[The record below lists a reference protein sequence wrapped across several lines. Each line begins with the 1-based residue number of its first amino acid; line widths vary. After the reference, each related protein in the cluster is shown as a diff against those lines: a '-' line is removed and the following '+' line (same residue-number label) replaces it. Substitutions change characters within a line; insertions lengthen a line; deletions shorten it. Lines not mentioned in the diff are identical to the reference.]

1 MTEQTDEEIAKAVQ
15 GGNIEAFGLLVARY
29 EAKMTR
35 YARKFLFDGEDVRDI
50 VQEVFIK
57 AYVNIKSLDT
67 SRRFSPWI
75 YRIAHNEF
83 INAIKKK
90 GRDKSTPFDFDLLFP
105 HPVARETADRDATVN
120 ELRRMLDQCLDQLD
134 AKYREPLV
142 LYYFEEMEYGEI
154 AEILKIPISTVG
166 IRLRR
171 GKLQLQKLVS
181 ALEKPL

>member
-1 MTEQTDEEIAKAVQ
+1 MTEKTDEEIAQQVQ
-15 GGNIEAFGLLVARY
+15 GGDTESFGQLVSRY
-29 EAKMTR
+29 EPKMTR
-35 YARKFLFDGEDVRDI
+35 YARRFLFDGEDVRDI

-90 GRDKSTPFDFDLLFP
+90 GRDKSLPFDFDLIFP
-105 HPVARETADRDATVN
+105 HPVARETADREATVN
-120 ELRRMLDQCLDQLD
+120 DLRRMLDQSLDQLD

-171 GKLQLQKLVS
+171 GKQQLKKIVTTLDKT
-181 ALEKPL
+181 L

>member
-1 MTEQTDEEIAKAVQ
+1 MSEKTDEAIARQVQ
-15 GGNIEAFGLLVARY
+15 KGDIEAFGELVTRF
-29 EAKMTR
+29 ESKITR
-35 YARKFLFDGEDVRDI
+35 YARKFLFDSEDVRDI

-67 SRRFSPWI
+67 KRRFSPWI

-90 GRDKSTPFDFDLLFP
+90 GRDKSLAFDFDLLFP
-105 HPVARETADRDATVN
+105 HPVARETADREATVN
-120 ELRRMLDQCLDQLD
+120 DLRRMLDQCLDKLD

-154 AEILKIPISTVG
+154 AEILKIPVSTVG

-171 GKLQLQKLVS
+171 GKKRLKDLVTS
-181 ALEKPL
+181 LEKRL